1 METIK
6 FIPDEVMALNY
17 IKGLIKGTEYENH
30 VFLVGGA
37 VRDSI
42 MGNPIKDIDLCIDLP
57 NGGIEFAVW
66 IMKKTGQYKE
76 GTRPCV
82 YPTYGTAMF
91 TLINFPN
98 IDIECVQTRKEQYH
112 DSNSRNPETAYGTLE
127 EDCYRRDLTINSL
140 YKNIST
146 DEIVDITGNGINDI
160 KNHIIRTPCDPDI
173 TYTDD
178 PLRMLRCIR
187 FASRYGWDIEEKTL
201 QGIIDNVERI
211 QIITQERITD
221 EINKILLTKKP
232 SVGLRM
238 LEKTGLLQYVLP
250 DFVEMVNLEQNEYHF
265 GTAWEHTLMVVDNAK
280 PILENRVA
288 ALFHDLGKIKTQTFD
303 EKGKVHF
310 YNHENVSAFLSEVRM
325 KTMKYPNDIIKRVRK
340 AVNAHMRTKSFG
352 DECAK
357 LTDKSVRKL
366 QLALGDTFDLT
377 MDLIDADNRAH
388 KSEHCMPNQVRI
400 IKERS
405 DKLVEQGLDAFKL
418 RLPINGDDIIEY
430 LNIEPGP
437 KVKTYLDY
445 LTKLWLAKPTITKE
459 ECFKHIK
466 NAKL

>member
-1 METIK
+1 MDITKE
-6 FIPDEVMALNY
+6 EQVLNY
-17 IKGLIKGTEYENH
+17 IKGIIKDTEYENH

-37 VRDSI
+37 VRDKL

-57 NGGIEFAVW
+57 NGGIEFATW
-66 IMKKTGQYKE
+66 IMKTLGEFKQD
-76 GTRPCV
+76 TRPVV

-91 TLINFPN
+91 TLLAFPD

-140 YKNIST
+140 YQNIST
-146 DEIVDITGNGINDI
+146 DEIVDITGKGIDDI
-160 KNHIIRTPCDPDI
+160 KNQIIRTPCDPNI

-187 FASRYGWDIEEKTL
+187 FASRYGWEIEEKTM

-232 SVGLRM
+232 SVGLKI

-265 GTAWEHTLMVVDNAK
+265 GTAWEHTLMVVDNTK

-288 ALFHDLGKIKTQTFD
+288 ALFHDLGKIKTKTVD
-303 EKGKVHF
+303 ENGKIHF

-352 DECAK
+352 DDCAK
-357 LTDKSVRKL
+357 LKDKSIRKL
-366 QLALGDTFDLT
+366 QLALGDTFELT

-388 KSEHCMPNQVRI
+388 KSDHCMPNQVRL

-405 DKLVEQGLDAFKL
+405 NKLVEQGLDAFKL
-418 RLPINGDDIIEY
+418 RLPVNGEDIISY
-430 LNIEPGP
+430 KNIEPGP
-437 KVKTYLDY
+437 KVKLYLDY
-445 LTKLWLAKPTITKE
+445 LTKLWLNNPLITKE
-459 ECFKHIK
+459 ECFKHI
-466 NAKL
+466 NNINY

>member
-1 METIK
+1 MDITKE
-6 FIPDEVMALNY
+6 EQVLNY
-17 IKGLIKGTEYENH
+17 IKDIIKDTEYENH

-37 VRDSI
+37 VRDKL

-57 NGGIEFAVW
+57 NGGIEFATW
-66 IMKKTGQYKE
+66 IMKTLGEFKQD
-76 GTRPCV
+76 TRPVV

-91 TLINFPN
+91 TLLAFPG

-140 YKNIST
+140 YQNIST
-146 DEIVDITGNGINDI
+146 DEIVDITGIGIDDI
-160 KNHIIRTPCDPDI
+160 KNQIIRTPCDPNI

-187 FASRYGWDIEEKTL
+187 FASRYGWEIEEKTM

-211 QIITQERITD
+211 QIITQERVTD

-265 GTAWEHTLMVVDNAK
+265 GTAWEHTLMVVDNTK

-288 ALFHDLGKIKTQTFD
+288 ALFHDLGKIKTKTVD
-303 EKGKVHF
+303 ENGKIHF

-352 DECAK
+352 DDCAK
-357 LTDKSVRKL
+357 LKDKSVRKL
-366 QLALGDTFDLT
+366 QLALGDTFELT

-388 KSEHCMPNQVRI
+388 KSDHCMPNQVRL

-405 DKLVEQGLDAFKL
+405 NKLVEQGLDAFKL
-418 RLPINGDDIIEY
+418 RLPVNGEDIISY
-430 LNIEPGP
+430 KNIEPGP
-437 KVKTYLDY
+437 KVKLYLDY
-445 LTKLWLAKPTITKE
+445 LTKLWLNNPLITKE
-459 ECFKHIK
+459 ECFKHI
-466 NAKL
+466 NNINY

>member
-1 METIK
+1 MNITKEEQI
-6 FIPDEVMALNY
+6 LNY
-17 IKGLIKGTEYENH
+17 IKGIIKDTEYENH

-37 VRDSI
+37 VRDKL

-57 NGGIEFAVW
+57 NGGIEFATW
-66 IMKKTGQYKE
+66 IMKTLGEFKQD
-76 GTRPCV
+76 TRPVV

-91 TLINFPN
+91 TLLAFPGIN
-98 IDIECVQTRKEQYH
+98 IECAQTRKEQYH

-140 YKNIST
+140 YQNIST
-146 DEIVDITGNGINDI
+146 DEIVDITGKGIDDI
-160 KNHIIRTPCDPDI
+160 KNQIIRTPCDPDI

-187 FASRYGWDIEEKTL
+187 FASRYGWDIEEKTI

-265 GTAWEHTLMVVDNAK
+265 GTAWEHTLMVVDNTK

-288 ALFHDLGKIKTQTFD
+288 ALFHDLGKIKTKTVD
-303 EKGKVHF
+303 GNGKIHF

-352 DECAK
+352 DDCAK
-357 LTDKSVRKL
+357 LKDKSVRKL
-366 QLALGDTFDLT
+366 QLALGDTFELT

-388 KSEHCMPNQVRI
+388 KSDHCMPNQVRL

-405 DKLVEQGLDAFKL
+405 NKLVEQGLDAFKL
-418 RLPINGDDIIEY
+418 RLPVNGEDIISY
-430 LNIEPGP
+430 KNIEPGP
-437 KVKTYLDY
+437 KVKLYLDY
-445 LTKLWLAKPTITKE
+445 LTKLWLNNPLITKE
-459 ECFKHIK
+459 ECFKHI
-466 NAKL
+466 NNINY

>member
-1 METIK
+1 MDITRE
-6 FIPDEVMALNY
+6 EQVLNY
-17 IKGLIKGTEYENH
+17 IKSIIKDTEYENH

-37 VRDSI
+37 VRDKL

-57 NGGIEFAVW
+57 NGGIEFATW
-66 IMKKTGQYKE
+66 IMKTLGEFKQD
-76 GTRPCV
+76 TRPVV

-91 TLINFPN
+91 TLLAFPG

-140 YKNIST
+140 YQNIST
-146 DEIVDITGNGINDI
+146 DEIVDITGKGIDDI
-160 KNHIIRTPCDPDI
+160 KNQIIRTPCDPNI

-187 FASRYGWDIEEKTL
+187 FASRYGWNIEEKTM

-265 GTAWEHTLMVVDNAK
+265 GTAWEHTLMVVDNTK

-288 ALFHDLGKIKTQTFD
+288 ALFHDLGKIKVKTVD
-303 EKGKVHF
+303 ENGKIHF
-310 YNHENVSAFLSEVRM
+310 YNHENISAFLSEVRM

-352 DECAK
+352 DDCAK
-357 LTDKSVRKL
+357 LKDKSVRKL
-366 QLALGDTFDLT
+366 QLALGDTFELT

-388 KSEHCMPNQVRI
+388 KSDHCMPNQVRL

-418 RLPINGDDIIEY
+418 KLPVNGEDIISY
-430 LNIEPGP
+430 KNIEPGP
-437 KVKTYLDY
+437 KVKLYLDY
-445 LTKLWLAKPTITKE
+445 LTKLWLNNPLITKE
-459 ECFKHIK
+459 ECFKHI
-466 NAKL
+466 NNINY

>member
-1 METIK
+1 MNITRE
-6 FIPDEVMALNY
+6 EQVLNY
-17 IKGLIKGTEYENH
+17 IKGIIKDTKYENH

-37 VRDSI
+37 VRDKL

-57 NGGIEFAVW
+57 NGGIEFATW
-66 IMKKTGQYKE
+66 IMKTLGEFKQD
-76 GTRPCV
+76 TRPVV

-91 TLINFPN
+91 TLLAFPGV
-98 IDIECVQTRKEQYH
+98 DIECVQTRKEQYH

-140 YKNIST
+140 YQNILT
-146 DEIVDITGNGINDI
+146 DEIVDITGKGIDDI
-160 KNHIIRTPCDPDI
+160 KNQIIRTPCDPNI

-187 FASRYGWDIEEKTL
+187 FASRYGWEIEEKTM

-232 SVGLRM
+232 SIGLRM

-265 GTAWEHTLMVVDNAK
+265 GTAWEHTLMVVDNTK

-288 ALFHDLGKIKTQTFD
+288 ALFHDLGKIKTKTVD
-303 EKGKVHF
+303 ENGKIHF

-325 KTMKYPNDIIKRVRK
+325 KTMKYPNNIIKRVRK

-352 DECAK
+352 DDCAK
-357 LTDKSVRKL
+357 LKDKSVRKL
-366 QLALGDTFDLT
+366 QLALGDTFELT

-388 KSEHCMPNQVRI
+388 KSDHCMPNQVRL

-418 RLPINGDDIIEY
+418 KLPVNGEDIISY
-430 LNIEPGP
+430 KNIEPGP
-437 KVKTYLDY
+437 KVKSYLDY
-445 LTKLWLAKPTITKE
+445 LTKLWLNNPLITKE
-459 ECFKHIK
+459 ECFKHI
-466 NAKL
+466 NNINY